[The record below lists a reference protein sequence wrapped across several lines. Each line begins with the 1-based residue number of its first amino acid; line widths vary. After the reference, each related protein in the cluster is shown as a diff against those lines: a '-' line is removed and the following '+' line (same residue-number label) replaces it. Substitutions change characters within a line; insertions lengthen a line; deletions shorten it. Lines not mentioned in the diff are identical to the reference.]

1 MLLAAEKEG
10 VERAVPAEPAN
21 LLPNADFT
29 EVAGEVPAGWNDLRV
44 YSGAGAGVVSV
55 AHAADGRN
63 GTPALRVST
72 ERASDC
78 GVAVAV
84 KVQRGTRYRLSGWIR
99 TENVTPNRGSGG
111 AMLNVHGGKRTA
123 GVKGTT
129 DWTRVAVEFDA
140 SSSQIVVHCLFG
152 GYGGARGTAWFDD
165 VSLVAIGS
173 HDTLARALAS
183 VAEFR
188 GARDEPA
195 PAPIARTFAPDPAV
209 HERGASVYS
218 RTCIA
223 CHGLDGKGLMPSF
236 PPLDGSDWLTGPAAR
251 AIHIVL
257 HGLQGPI
264 VVGGTTFQGAMPP
277 LGWTLQDAEIA
288 DVLTYTRQRW
298 SNDSAPITAEQV
310 AACRAAAGK
319 RIAMWTV
326 EELGKQ

>member
-1 MLLAAEKEG
+1 
-10 VERAVPAEPAN
+10 VP
-21 LLPNADFT
+21 
-29 EVAGEVPAGWNDLRV
+29 VGWNDLRV
-44 YSGAGAGVVSV
+44 YSGAGAGTVSV
-55 AHAADGRN
+55 AQAADGRN

-72 ERASDC
+72 ERTSDC
-78 GVAVAV
+78 GVAAVV

-99 TENVTPNRGSGG
+99 TENVTPVRGSGG
-111 AMLNVHGGKRTA
+111 AMLNVHGGRRTA
-123 GVKGTT
+123 GVQGTT

-140 SSSQIVVHCLFG
+140 GSPQVVVHCLFG

-173 HDTLARALAS
+173 HNTLAGALES

-188 GARDEPA
+188 GARNEPA

-223 CHGLDGKGLMPSF
+223 CHGLDGKGLMPAF
-236 PPLDGSDWLTGPAAR
+236 PPLDGSDWLTGTPAR

-257 HGLQGPI
+257 HGLQGPVI
-264 VVGGTTFQGAMPP
+264 VGGTKFEGAMPP

-298 SNDSAPITAEQV
+298 SNDAAPVTAEQV

-319 RIAMWTV
+319 RLAMWTA
-326 EELGKQ
+326 EELGK